1 MNMKRN
7 LPKGMSLPEVLV
19 AVALLSMMVFSIAG
33 AITLTFKASRADKDI
48 TEAIAFSQQTI
59 EAVRASVE
67 DASSFVALNS
77 RSFEFL
83 DNTDKLVYDI
93 TVIDIETD
101 NLKRVTVRVFYQD
114 ETSSTP
120 QPVGDR
126 IFQISTFIARP

>member
-1 MNMKRN
+1 MKRN
-7 LPKGMSLPEVLV
+7 LQKAISLAEVLV
-19 AVALLSMMVFSIAG
+19 AVTLLSMMIFSIAG

-48 TEAIAFSQQTI
+48 TEAISFSQQTI
-59 EAVRASVE
+59 EGVRAGVE
-67 DASSFVALNS
+67 DASTFVSLNS

-83 DNTDKLVYDI
+83 DNTDKLVYDL
-93 TVIDIETD
+93 TVIDVEPD
-101 NLKRVTVRVFYQD
+101 NLKKVTVRVFYQD